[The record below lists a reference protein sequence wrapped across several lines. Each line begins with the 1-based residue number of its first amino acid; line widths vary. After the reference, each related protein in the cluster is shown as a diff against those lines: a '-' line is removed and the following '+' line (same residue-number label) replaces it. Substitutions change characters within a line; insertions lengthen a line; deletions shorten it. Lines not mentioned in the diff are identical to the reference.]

1 MYKII
6 LADDNPLILRALK
19 KTIPWDRL
27 RITVTAEAEDGAS
40 LKKKLKEY
48 RPELLVTDIRM
59 PGFSGLEVAKYL
71 KEQGMDTKVII
82 ITGYQEFQYA
92 QQAVKLGVFDF
103 IVKPIRD
110 EELIRVLQKAVL
122 QLDQEKRAQT
132 IRERL
137 VEENQTYREKIE
149 SADKIVEKQVLV
161 GLAHGRIERKDD
173 LPMLKGKKW
182 FYVLAR
188 VKSQDPSIRRET
200 ILKLREYAKGREPDV
215 ICLEIRENQEL
226 EFMFF
231 VQKEDS
237 ASMAKIRLK
246 NNLLDMAAV
255 VRQEEAAAVCFAVSS
270 LSNGLENLEDMRN
283 QAVRVMRDNFF
294 TAREEILFAWRY
306 ETVQWKQEGSIIQD
320 LDRFY
325 RFAEDPEEGETSE
338 KIGELLSAM
347 EQEAGGN
354 EFQIKCLVSELC
366 MNLYRRLEIGKKA
379 DQEDNPSVNQILSE
393 INGLADMEQVK
404 RYLEGFIQS
413 LQSQSQKQNR
423 YENPLAGKTVRYVQK
438 HYSDPNLSLTGL
450 AETLNVN
457 ASYLSRLLKKE
468 TGMNFIDLLTETRIN
483 KAKQLLEEG
492 KRVADVGL
500 LVGYKDYSYFYQ
512 VFKRV
517 EGIAPTEYKRGMGKG

>member
-27 RITVTAEAEDGAS
+27 GVTVTAEAEDGAS

-48 RPELLVTDIRM
+48 KPELLVTDIRM
-59 PGFSGLEVAKYL
+59 PGFSGLEVAEYL

-92 QQAVKLGVFDF
+92 QQAVKLGVFDL

-110 EELIRVLQKAVL
+110 EELIRVLQEAVL

-132 IRERL
+132 IRRRL

-283 QAVRVMRDNFF
+283 QAVRVMRDN
-294 TAREEILFAWRY
+294 L
-306 ETVQWKQEGSIIQD
+306 
-320 LDRFY
+320 
-325 RFAEDPEEGETSE
+325 
-338 KIGELLSAM
+338 
-347 EQEAGGN
+347 
-354 EFQIKCLVSELC
+354 
-366 MNLYRRLEIGKKA
+366 
-379 DQEDNPSVNQILSE
+379 
-393 INGLADMEQVK
+393 
-404 RYLEGFIQS
+404 
-413 LQSQSQKQNR
+413 
-423 YENPLAGKTVRYVQK
+423 
-438 HYSDPNLSLTGL
+438 
-450 AETLNVN
+450 
-457 ASYLSRLLKKE
+457 
-468 TGMNFIDLLTETRIN
+468 
-483 KAKQLLEEG
+483 
-492 KRVADVGL
+492 
-500 LVGYKDYSYFYQ
+500 
-512 VFKRV
+512 
-517 EGIAPTEYKRGMGKG
+517 